1 MFLFKKALAFSERP
15 ISISEFRRFYDRGDL
30 PIKIDH
36 TGIGNKIVWKIP
48 CEKLGIKLFFVNY

>member
-48 CEKLGIKLFFVNY
+48 CEKLGKLY